1 MPSKCVL
8 ILLDGL
14 GDRACQEF
22 DYRTPLQAART
33 PTLDRLATLGA
44 SGLYHAGSLGQ
55 ALPSENAHF
64 AMFGYDLADFPGRG
78 ALEALGSGVDLQPD
92 EVAVLA
98 HLVSVRSENGAALL
112 VEDLPQVDE
121 KEAGALLKA
130 VERFESLGVRLAFR
144 RTKGLFGVLVLQPLQ
159 GQVSPFVTDSN
170 PMRDGQYLSEI
181 VPWASHAHDPAAR
194 RSAAVLTDYLRWAHT
209 VLAPLPLN
217 HARSGQGLAPI
228 NCLVTQRAGQI
239 RRRPVPFS
247 ERFGLRGLSMASGVV
262 FKGLSR
268 LLGLDF
274 LAMPETHDPATDMEK
289 RLVAAR
295 EALAHHDFIH
305 VHTKAPDEAAH
316 RKNPRLKRQVI
327 EALDQ
332 GLGRAIQPLLDDPEV
347 LVVVTADHSTP
358 SSGNL
363 VHSGEPVPL
372 TFCGRGVR
380 RDAVRAFDEVS
391 TAGGALGCVRGR
403 ELMALV
409 LDALNRSKLQ
419 GIMDSPHDRDY
430 WPGDYRPF
438 RLDPA

>member
-14 GDRACQEF
+14 GDRSCEELDF
-22 DYRTPLQAART
+22 RTPLQAART
-33 PTLDRLATLGA
+33 PVLDRLAALGA

-64 AMFGYDLADFPGRG
+64 AMFGYDLAEFPGRG
-78 ALEALGSGVDLQPD
+78 ALEALGAGLDLAPS

-98 HLVSVRSENGAALL
+98 HFVSVRSINGQAML
-112 VEDLPQVDE
+112 VEDLPKATEGEVRSLLE
-121 KEAGALLKA
+121 TAGS
-130 VERFESLGVRLAFR
+130 FESGGVRITFH
-144 RTKGLFGVLVLQPLQ
+144 RTRGLFGVLVLQPLQ
-159 GQVSPFVTDSN
+159 GEVSPFVTDSN

-209 VLAPLPLN
+209 ALAPLPIN
-217 HARSGQGLAPI
+217 AARSAQGIAPI

-239 RRRPVPFS
+239 RRSPIPFF

-262 FKGLSR
+262 FRGLSR

-274 LAMPETHDPATDMEK
+274 LAMHETDDPAADMEK
-289 RLVAAR
+289 RLAVAR
-295 EALAHHDFIH
+295 KALADHDFIH

-316 RKNPRLKRQVI
+316 RKDPLLKKAVI

-332 GLGRAIQPLLDDPEV
+332 GIGRAIGPLLDDPEV
-347 LVVVTADHSTP
+347 LIIVTADHSTP

-380 RDAVRAFDEVS
+380 RDAVTAFDEVS
-391 TAGGALGCVRGR
+391 AAVGALGCVRGR

-409 LDALNRSKLQ
+409 LDALDRSRLQ
-419 GIMDSPHDRDY
+419 GIMDSPHGRDY

-438 RLDPA
+438 RLI